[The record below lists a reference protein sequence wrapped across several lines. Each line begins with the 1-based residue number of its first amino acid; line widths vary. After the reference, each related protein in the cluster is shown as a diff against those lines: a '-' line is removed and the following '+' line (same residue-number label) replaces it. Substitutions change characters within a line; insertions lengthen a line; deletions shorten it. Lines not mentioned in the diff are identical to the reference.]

1 MAIVIG
7 LHAPFLVN
15 SLLLMFTNFRSRNSY
30 IAIIGFITPVALLS
44 GCAVN
49 LPPSP
54 SSDPADVE
62 AREATAAPLRPT
74 LLATTHTY
82 LSFAADDHEQAA
94 KQIDMSEMKLGASEI
109 ATQTSP
115 PPQTYYTCPM
125 HPQIKEAKPGNCPIC
140 GMTLIKEA
148 VPPQGDKP

>member
-1 MAIVIG
+1 
-7 LHAPFLVN
+7 
-15 SLLLMFTNFRSRNSY
+15 MFINFRSRNSY
-30 IAIIGFITPVALLS
+30 LAMLVWIMPVALLS

-54 SSDPADVE
+54 ARDPADVQ
-62 AREATAAPLRPT
+62 ARQATAAPLRPT

-82 LSFAADDHEQAA
+82 LSLPADDHEQTA
-94 KQIDMSEMKLGASEI
+94 KQMDMSEMKQGVSEM
-109 ATQTSP
+109 ATQTSS

-140 GMTLIKEA
+140 GMTLIKKA
-148 VPPQGDKP
+148 ALPQGDKP

>member
-1 MAIVIG
+1 
-7 LHAPFLVN
+7 
-15 SLLLMFTNFRSRNSY
+15 MFTNFTSRNSY
-30 IAIIGFITPVALLS
+30 IVAMLGWIMPVALLS

-54 SSDPADVE
+54 ARDPADVQ

-74 LLATTHTY
+74 LLASTHTY
-82 LSFAADDHEQAA
+82 LSLPADGHEQAA
-94 KQIDMSEMKLGASEI
+94 KQMDMSEMKRKASET

-115 PPQTYYTCPM
+115 PSQTYYTCPM